1 MLKEK
6 HRVYFF
12 LILVFALLI
21 PFAVKSAFYVNVFIL
36 ILLFAYLS
44 SCWNILGG
52 MAGQHS
58 FGHALFF
65 GIGAYTS
72 SLLFVHYGL
81 SPWITMWIGALLAG
95 LMGLFIGYLSFKYGM
110 KGIFFLMVT
119 ISFAEI
125 FKIIFFSV
133 ESLGGASGINIP
145 FHNRALDFQF
155 SDKMYYYYTALGMFL
170 GILALTQY
178 LKVNRVGYYF
188 LAIRENE
195 DAARTLGIHILRYK
209 LIATVISAFFTSLAG
224 TFYAQYFLYIDPVTV
239 FGVPHSIEIVIFA
252 VVGGEGTVLGP
263 LLGSIVLVPASEF
276 MRVYLSESFKG
287 ANLIAYGA
295 LLVFTMIFMPQGIM
309 GYLRRFRAERTRK
322 EEIIFEPFKG

>member
-1 MLKEK
+1 MLKGRP
-6 HRVYFF
+6 RVYFL
-12 LILVFALLI
+12 LILVLALLLPLVI
-21 PFAVKSAFYVNVFIL
+21 ESAFYVNVLIL
-36 ILLFAYLS
+36 ILLSAYLS

-72 SLLFVHYGL
+72 SLLYIHYGL
-81 SPWITMWIGALLAG
+81 SPWITILVGALLSG
-95 LMGLFIGYLSFKYGM
+95 LMGLFIEYLSFKYGM
-110 KGIFFLMVT
+110 RGIFFLMVT

-125 FKIIFFSV
+125 FKIIFFSL
-133 ESLGGASGINIP
+133 ERLGGASGLNIP

-155 SDKMYYYYTALGMFL
+155 GDKMHYYYIVLGMFL

-195 DAARTLGIHILRYK
+195 DAAKTLGIHILRYK

-224 TFYAQYFLYIDPVTV
+224 TFYAEYFLYVDPVTV
-239 FGVPHSIEIVIFA
+239 FGVTQSMEIVIFA

-276 MRVYLSESFKG
+276 MRVYLSESFRG
-287 ANLIAYGA
+287 ASLLAYGI
-295 LLVFTMIFMPQGIM
+295 LLIITMIFMPRGIM
-309 GYLRRFRAERTRK
+309 GFLQRFGAGRERK
-322 EEIIFEPFKG
+322 EEAVFEPFKG